1 MYSGFFTGRALGKVT
16 SCEIVLPVWLNQLQ
30 EGFVVKYKKDQK
42 VFTCVW
48 KPVAFLIKMLIK
60 PIWH

>member
-30 EGFVVKYKKDQK
+30 EGFVVKYKRIKR
-42 VFTCVW
+42 
-48 KPVAFLIKMLIK
+48 FLPACGNQL
-60 PIWH
+60 PS